1 MSVIGGLK
9 IADVTQIVQL
19 VTMIR
24 AELCCITIVD
34 ALNIENE
41 HLQIA
46 FPCNRRVSLTQ
57 RASSAVAGIRK
68 ELLPCFRLLC
78 IGCFKVLFRHIALA
92 TEFDFADTLG
102 QLDAARQASEGC
114 DIGGHI
120 LTNMAVTA
128 RRSLGQIGKTIVRT
142 FVDKRQA
149 QTVDFALHR
158 EGYIGVFSF
167 HRIHKAADLIIGK
180 HIKQRKHR
188 YTVFNRNT
196 ENTLA
201 ANNLCRAVSGH
212 ELRMCRF
219 DITNLVHHGIVF
231 LIRYNR
237 SILLI
242 VGGTPFFGFGAEI
255 IIMFLD
261 GRNRHVVRHN
271 ILPHICIVLFFCE
284 PPHLSLTAIDGE
296 ECAS

>member
-1 MSVIGGLK
+1 
-9 IADVTQIVQL
+9 
-19 VTMIR
+19 
-24 AELCCITIVD
+24 
-34 ALNIENE
+34 
-41 HLQIA
+41 
-46 FPCNRRVSLTQ
+46 
-57 RASSAVAGIRK
+57 
-68 ELLPCFRLLC
+68 
-78 IGCFKVLFRHIALA
+78 
-92 TEFDFADTLG
+92 
-102 QLDAARQASEGC
+102 
-114 DIGGHI
+114 
-120 LTNMAVTA
+120 MAVTA

-158 EGYIGVFSF
+158 EGHIGVFSF

-242 VGGTPFFGFGAEI
+242 VGGTPFFSLCAEAVVV
-255 IIMFLD
+255 FF
-261 GRNRHVVRHN
+261 GRNRQIIVRHN
-271 ILPHICIVLFFCE
+271 ILPHVCYFFVFYSVMVCDSVVAWLTSSIPSTKTVVLIMIRKGTPFCQVVFARSSSTRPISACI
-284 PPHLSLTAIDGE
+284 LSI
-296 ECAS
+296 SMV